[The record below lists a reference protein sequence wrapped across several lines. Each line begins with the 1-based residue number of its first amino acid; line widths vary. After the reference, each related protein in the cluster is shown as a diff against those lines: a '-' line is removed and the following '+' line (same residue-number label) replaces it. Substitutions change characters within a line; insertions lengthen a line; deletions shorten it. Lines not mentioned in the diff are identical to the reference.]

1 MNMTK
6 ETINGVCVVRLEGP
20 VMLGD
25 ADALRATFRRWFE
38 QASSPRV
45 VVDMEKADQLDSAGL
60 GALVYAAQLVRDRGG
75 DLCFACLQKKARLV
89 FEITRSYKVFDIYA
103 TVDEAVRAQ
112 PA

>member
-1 MNMTK
+1 MNMTT
-6 ETINGVCVVRLEGP
+6 ETINGVNIVRLEGS

-25 ADALRATFRRWFE
+25 ADAVRAAFRRWFE
-38 QASSPRV
+38 QASNPRV
-45 VVDMEKADQLDSAGL
+45 VVDMEKVDQLDSAGL

>member
-1 MNMTK
+1 MNVTSEK
-6 ETINGVCVVRLEGP
+6 IGAVHLVRLEGS

-25 ADALRATFRRWFE
+25 ADSLRSELRRLF
-38 QASSPRV
+38 AGTTRPRV
-45 VVDMEKADQLDSAGL
+45 VVDMEKVDQLDSAGL
-60 GALVYAAQLVRDRGG
+60 GALVYAAQLVREQGG
-75 DLCFACLQKKARLV
+75 DVCFACLQKKARLV